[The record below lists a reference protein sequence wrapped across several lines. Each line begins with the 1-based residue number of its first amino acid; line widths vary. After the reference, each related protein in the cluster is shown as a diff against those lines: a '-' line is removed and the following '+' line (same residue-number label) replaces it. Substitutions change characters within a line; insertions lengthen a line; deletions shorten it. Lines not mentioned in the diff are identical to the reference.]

1 LAIHENVQEALSGL
15 EAEDLTQQALGVVD
29 VRVVLVGAYLVR
41 LVVGIDDLRHS
52 HANIPEHL
60 WCAGTLVAQLC
71 DDHVDDLIDGSLD
84 ELWLKQE
91 ALVKLFLFFL
101 DLFINNDLVVTRF
114 SSRLLLH
121 LLLQL
126 LLENDEVLGHE
137 SQGSYRTGRHLL
149 FVALLVLRV
158 LDACVN
164 QQQEVLLLP
173 HLLWHLLR
181 VNLLFRSFSISPIRL
196 LVLLIE
202 RLALYN
208 TFNRIQ
214 AGDKGYGPGIADLY
228 VDVGLAEYRGAQAM
242 ATDSAANIFV
252 LGEDTRSSLVLD
264 QVAECFDDGG
274 LQNRWNWIEALHL
287 LWLLGRVLLKA
298 LVIGSGWRV
307 CVGDIEHLFEEVEEP
322 PRVLLGFEDSVI
334 LLLVHDAN

>member
-1 LAIHENVQEALSGL
+1 MRPKINERLVYLFDVGCLLQGRLLGVAIGWDLGASAVDLVLELLLDMTPKQFEQVLGIHLLIKLAILVQIPVLQQSLACVNLCFIILAIHENVQEALSGL

-41 LVVGIDDLRHS
+41 LVVGVDDLRHS

-91 ALVKLFLFFL
+91 ALVKLFLFVL
-101 DLFINNDLVVTRF
+101 DPFINNDLVITRC

-121 LLLQL
+121 LLLHL
-126 LLENDEVLGHE
+126 LLKNDEVLGHE

-173 HLLWHLLR
+173 HLLWHL
-181 VNLLFRSFSISPIRL
+181 F
-196 LVLLIE
+196 
-202 RLALYN
+202 
-208 TFNRIQ
+208 
-214 AGDKGYGPGIADLY
+214 
-228 VDVGLAEYRGAQAM
+228 
-242 ATDSAANIFV
+242 
-252 LGEDTRSSLVLD
+252 
-264 QVAECFDDGG
+264 
-274 LQNRWNWIEALHL
+274 
-287 LWLLGRVLLKA
+287 
-298 LVIGSGWRV
+298 
-307 CVGDIEHLFEEVEEP
+307 
-322 PRVLLGFEDSVI
+322 
-334 LLLVHDAN
+334 

>member
-1 LAIHENVQEALSGL
+1 
-15 EAEDLTQQALGVVD
+15 
-29 VRVVLVGAYLVR
+29 
-41 LVVGIDDLRHS
+41 
-52 HANIPEHL
+52 
-60 WCAGTLVAQLC
+60 
-71 DDHVDDLIDGSLD
+71 
-84 ELWLKQE
+84 
-91 ALVKLFLFFL
+91 
-101 DLFINNDLVVTRF
+101 
-114 SSRLLLH
+114 
-121 LLLQL
+121 
-126 LLENDEVLGHE
+126 
-137 SQGSYRTGRHLL
+137 
-149 FVALLVLRV
+149 
-158 LDACVN
+158 
-164 QQQEVLLLP
+164 
-173 HLLWHLLR
+173 
-181 VNLLFRSFSISPIRL
+181 
-196 LVLLIE
+196 LIE